1 MNITDELFNLQ
12 DTAYRDFALKL
23 LPPDTKLIG
32 VRLPKLRKIA
42 KDIVKNEQLRSQFIH
57 SLNEPPKPFN
67 NTPIY
72 FEELL
77 LKGFIIAYL
86 PYEFPLKEP
95 LIRYFVSKINNWS
108 ICDSFCASFHLT
120 KSNKAMYL
128 PLIKSY
134 LSSDKPYELRFALVM
149 LLDYYL
155 TQDYADNSLK
165 LILPVKHS
173 DRTVKMAKAWAI
185 SKYFACYPEKG
196 FIFLQQNKIKFD
208 SETWKMTLQKIRD
221 SLRVSSRH
229 KKRLKTL

>member
-1 MNITDELFNLQ
+1 MNITNELFKLQ
-12 DTAYRDFALKL
+12 DTAYRDFALNL
-23 LPPDTKLIG
+23 LPPATKLIG
-32 VRLPKLRKIA
+32 VRLPKLRKMA
-42 KDIVKNEQLRSQFIH
+42 KDIVKNEQLRFEFIH
-57 SLNEPPKPFN
+57 SLNEPPKASDSI
-67 NTPIY
+67 PIY

-77 LKGFIIAYL
+77 LNGFIIAYL
-86 PYEFPLKEP
+86 PYEFSLKAP

-120 KSNKAMYL
+120 KSDKAMYL

-155 TQDYADNSLK
+155 TQDYAESSLE
-165 LILPVKHS
+165 LILAVKHS

-185 SKYFACYPEKG
+185 SKYFAYYPEKG
-196 FIFLQQNKIKFD
+196 FIFLQQNKMTFD

-221 SLRVSSRH
+221 SLRVPATH
-229 KKRLKTL
+229 KKRLKSL

>member
-1 MNITDELFNLQ
+1 MNITDELFKLQ

-32 VRLPKLRKIA
+32 VRLPKLRKMA
-42 KDIVKNEQLRSQFIH
+42 KDIIKNEQLRSQFIH

-77 LKGFIIAYL
+77 LEGFIIAYL
-86 PYEFPLKEP
+86 PYEFSLKEP

-108 ICDSFCASFHLT
+108 ICDSFCATFHLA
-120 KSNKAMYL
+120 KSDKAIYL

-155 TQDYADNSLK
+155 TQDYAESSLE
-165 LILPVKHS
+165 LILTVNHS
-173 DRTVKMAKAWAI
+173 ERTVKMAKAWAI
-185 SKYFACYPEKG
+185 SKYFSYYPEKG
-196 FIFLQQNKIKFD
+196 FIFLQQNKTAFD
-208 SETWKMTLQKIRD
+208 DETWKMTLQKIRD
-221 SLRVSSRH
+221 SLKVSATY
-229 KKRLKTL
+229 KKRLKSL